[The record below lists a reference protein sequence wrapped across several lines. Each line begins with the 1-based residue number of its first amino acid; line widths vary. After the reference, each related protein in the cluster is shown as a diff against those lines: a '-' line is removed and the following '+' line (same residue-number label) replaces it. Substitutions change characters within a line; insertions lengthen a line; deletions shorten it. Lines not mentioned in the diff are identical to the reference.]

1 MPTQYSLKTL
11 CQMLNFD
18 ISHIL
23 QRLWKKAQE
32 FPLAKELKE
41 PSMYSFVYINSLG
54 ERVSCHILVIIITQL
69 CSYPDSMKL
78 TQL

>member
-1 MPTQYSLKTL
+1 
-11 CQMLNFD
+11 MLNVNLSD
-18 ISHIL
+18 IL

-54 ERVSCHILVIIITQL
+54 ERVSCI
-69 CSYPDSMKL
+69 SMSPALHNFAPIQKA
-78 TQL
+78 

>member
-1 MPTQYSLKTL
+1 MV
-11 CQMLNFD
+11 NFD
-18 ISHIL
+18 VFYIL

-54 ERVSCHILVIIITQL
+54 ERVSCIIHVTSFTHL
-69 CSYPDSMKL
+69 CSHSDSMKFTL
-78 TQL
+78 

>member
-1 MPTQYSLKTL
+1 
-11 CQMLNFD
+11 MLNVYRFY
-18 ISHIL
+18 IL

-54 ERVSCHILVIIITQL
+54 ERVSCHIFVIIITQL
-69 CSYPDSMKL
+69 RSYSDSMKL
-78 TQL
+78 TP